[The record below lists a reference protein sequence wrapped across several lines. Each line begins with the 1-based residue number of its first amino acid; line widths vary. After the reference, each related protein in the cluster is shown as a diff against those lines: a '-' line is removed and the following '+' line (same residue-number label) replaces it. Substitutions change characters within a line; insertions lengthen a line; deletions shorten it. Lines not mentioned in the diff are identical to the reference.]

1 MPVNGL
7 QGNPSITRSYWHE
20 LLWPQTGSCFLATHP
35 NFLILIKIIHFLKS
49 LFTAGRWKVI
59 YPCWWNSPP
68 WKKALVG
75 VKWNSKTSPPHKGAL
90 FVRCI
95 NLSLLSNHLWS
106 TQSGSL
112 PVASSSEVCEGW
124 MWIPGE
130 PTPWASC
137 QDWMSSK
144 RESTFV
150 MPAPRLWWPVFKADS
165 TGQSWPS
172 FPWSIDS
179 PSHWVALG
187 SHNTMREL
195 LSGWHWPSRSG
206 GRDLKTYTIRVP
218 KIPWLPTLCVSWN
231 DLRRKTNTA
240 SVIFLTNKTFLWN
253 TIRRKHQANLNW
265 GTFYKISLNCQGHER
280 QTEE

>member
-137 QDWMSSK
+137 QERKHICDA
-144 RESTFV
+144 STTSLV
-150 MPAPRLWWPVFKADS
+150 TCIQGRQHWPIMTFFPMEYRQS
-165 TGQSWPS
+165 FSLGCSGQSQHYAGAA
-172 FPWSIDS
+172 F
-179 PSHWVALG
+179 WVTLTIPFWG
-187 SHNTMREL
+187 K
-195 LSGWHWPSRSG
+195 RSENIHH
-206 GRDLKTYTIRVP
+206 TCT
-218 KIPWLPTLCVSWN
+218 
-231 DLRRKTNTA
+231 
-240 SVIFLTNKTFLWN
+240 
-253 TIRRKHQANLNW
+253 
-265 GTFYKISLNCQGHER
+265 
-280 QTEE
+280 